1 MTIFGWFRKKKKI
14 SPEVA
19 SQIIFTEVRLALI
32 EELFVDDSD
41 VGEDI
46 FKKINGILY
55 FTKAATVIQWI
66 RIVLRNCKGTET
78 WNEILERFEKKIF
91 PSNPL
96 EGLELVEY
104 VNELISSTIVLQEI
118 ISSIGRDASIE
129 NEIDQRIRTWAE
141 GWLDPASPDKELIK
155 RVAFLHGHMLALE
168 VANHM
173 KKVGGLMTQ
182 ISQRI

>member
-1 MTIFGWFRKKKKI
+1 MTIFSWLRKKKKL

-19 SQIIFTEVRLALI
+19 SEIIFTEVRLALN
-32 EELFVDDSD
+32 EEFFLDASD

-55 FTKAATVIQWI
+55 FTKAATAIQWI

-78 WNEILERFEKKIF
+78 WNEILERFERKIF

-104 VNELISSTIVLQEI
+104 VNELISSTGELQEI
-118 ISSIGRDASIE
+118 IRSTGREVSIE
-129 NEIDQRIRTWAE
+129 YEIDQRIRIWAE
-141 GWLDPASPDKELIK
+141 NWLDPASPDKEVIK
-155 RVAFLHGHMLALE
+155 RVAFLHGNMLALE

-173 KKVGGLMTQ
+173 KKVSGLMTQ